1 MSNSSAWLAPPK
13 NISLFDKEIHVW
25 RARLDLDPDSLSRM
39 RSTLAEDEQARADR
53 FHFDRDRNH
62 FIACRGILRELLGSY
77 LTCNPALLQFSYGTF
92 GKPALHLQDS
102 SQPIRFNVAHS
113 NGLALLAF
121 ARSCE
126 IGVDLESIRAD
137 FASDEIARRYF
148 SKQEL
153 AELCALPETMQTQGF
168 FECWTR
174 KEAYIKARGLG
185 LQIPLQSFSVSL
197 TPGKPET
204 LQSEDA
210 GGWILRS
217 IEVGP
222 HFAGAIVGEGC
233 DWQPRFWDWTP
244 SVTIQNGRAERA

>member
-1 MSNSSAWLAPPK
+1 MSNPSAWLAPPR
-13 NISLFDKEIHVW
+13 NLALADNEIHIW
-25 RARLDLDPDSLSRM
+25 RARLDLPPEPLIRM
-39 RSTLAEDEQARADR
+39 RNILAEDEQARTDR

-62 FIACRGILRELLGSY
+62 FIACRGILREVIGSY
-77 LTCNPALLQFSYGTF
+77 LSCSPSSLRFGYGAF
-92 GKPALHLQDS
+92 GKPALRPESS

-121 ARSCE
+121 GRSRE
-126 IGVDLESIRAD
+126 IGVDLEAIRAN
-137 FASDEIARRYF
+137 FAGDEIAERYF

-153 AELCALPETMQTQGF
+153 AELRALPEAMRAEGF

-210 GGWILRS
+210 SRWALYS
-217 IEVGP
+217 IDVGP
-222 HFAGAIVGEGC
+222 GFAGAVVVEGRK
-233 DWQPRFWDWTP
+233 WRPHFWNWTP
-244 SVTIQNGRAERA
+244 SATIQNERAERA